1 LVTPTES
8 SIYIGMGLRNRKLF
22 LEKKCFFVT
31 TSCYKH
37 LKLLESS
44 SCKLIIANSLN
55 FIALKYKISIL
66 GYVIMPNHIH
76 VLFYFNEENKL
87 SDSMRDL
94 KKFCAFE
101 IRKYLEFSESSLL
114 NLIRIE
120 NDKQVFKVWED
131 RFDDVWIGSKELLE
145 TKLEYIHQ
153 NPLQSHWNLSEYPEN
168 YKYNSAAFYLG
179 NLENVVDLTDYRD
192 IFE

>member
-1 LVTPTES
+1 
-8 SIYIGMGLRNRKLF
+8 MGLRNRSSF

-37 LKLLESS
+37 LKLIESD

-55 FIALKYKISIL
+55 FVAVKYKISIL
-66 GYVIMPNHIH
+66 GYVIMPNHFH
-76 VLFYFNEENKL
+76 VLFYFNDENKL
-87 SDSMRDL
+87 SDTMRDL

-101 IRKYLEFSESSLL
+101 IRKYLESNQSLLL
-114 NLIRIE
+114 NLIKIE
-120 NDKQVFKVWED
+120 NNKQVFKVWED

-145 TKLEYIHQ
+145 IKLEYIHQ

-168 YKYNSAAFYLG
+168 YKYSSASFYLG
-179 NLENVVDLTDYRD
+179 SLDNLVKIIDYRD
-192 IFE
+192 FFD

>member
-1 LVTPTES
+1 
-8 SIYIGMGLRNRKLF
+8 MGLRNRKLF
-22 LEKKCFFVT
+22 LEEKFFFVT

-37 LKLLESS
+37 LKLLESD

-55 FIALKYKISIL
+55 FIAVKYKISIL
-66 GYVIMPNHIH
+66 GYVIMPNHFH
-76 VLFYFNEENKL
+76 VLFYFNDENKL

-101 IRKYLEFSESSLL
+101 IRKYLESNQSLLL

-131 RFDDVWIGSKELLE
+131 RFDDVWIGNKELLE
-145 TKLEYIHQ
+145 IKLEYIHQ
-153 NPLQSHWNLSEYPEN
+153 NPLQSHWNLSENPED
-168 YKYNSAAFYLG
+168 YKFSSAAFYLENSG
-179 NLENVVDLTDYRD
+179 NIVNLTDYRD
-192 IFE
+192 VFE

>member
-1 LVTPTES
+1 
-8 SIYIGMGLRNRKLF
+8 MGLRNRSSF

-37 LKLLESS
+37 LKLIESD

-55 FIALKYKISIL
+55 FVALKYKISIL
-66 GYVIMPNHIH
+66 GYVIMPNHFH
-76 VLFYFNEENKL
+76 VLFHFNNENKL

-101 IRKYLEFSESSLL
+101 VRKYLESTQSLLL

-120 NDKQVFKVWED
+120 NDKQVFKIWED

-145 TKLEYIHQ
+145 IKLEYIHQ
-153 NPLQSHWNLSEYPEN
+153 NPLQSRWNLSEYPEN
-168 YKYNSAAFYLG
+168 YKYSSSAFYLG
-179 NLENVVDLTDYRD
+179 NAINITDYRD
-192 IFE
+192 IFD

>member
-1 LVTPTES
+1 
-8 SIYIGMGLRNRKLF
+8 MGLRNRSSF

-37 LKLLESS
+37 LKLIESD

-55 FIALKYKISIL
+55 FVALKYKISIL
-66 GYVIMPNHIH
+66 GYVIMPNHFH
-76 VLFYFNEENKL
+76 VLFHFNNENKL

-101 IRKYLEFSESSLL
+101 VRKYLESTQSLLL

-120 NDKQVFKVWED
+120 NDKQVFKIWED

-145 TKLEYIHQ
+145 IKLEYIHQ

-168 YKYNSAAFYLG
+168 YKYSSAAFYLG
-179 NLENVVDLTDYRD
+179 NLENAINITDYRD
-192 IFE
+192 IFD